1 MSSTSVVL
9 AERAAAARALGEVR
23 RATRGSLPSASQYQ
37 TGMRWPHQSW
47 REMHQSRM
55 FSIQW

>member
-1 MSSTSVVL
+1 MSSTSVSWRSGP
-9 AERAAAARALGEVR
+9 AHCGHSVR
-23 RATRGSLPSASQYQ
+23 SVRETCIAPSASQYQ
-37 TGMRWPHQSW
+37 TGMRCPHQSW